1 MRDLALGI
9 DVGTSGVRVAALA
22 ADGAVVAQAATAM
35 PAPRRSDGLVRQ
47 RPAIW
52 RAAIAEVVGRLAG
65 TIDLA
70 CVRAVAIAATSG
82 TILGLDAA
90 DRPIGDALMYND
102 ASGARFAGAIDRVA
116 PSETAARGAMSGL
129 ARALFLQFARHPV
142 RLVHQADWLN
152 GLLTGEPG
160 ISDES
165 HALKTGYD
173 PVARRWPDWIA
184 ATGLAI
190 NLLPRV
196 VPCGAVLGEAAGA
209 FARELG
215 LSENTLVVAGCTDGC
230 ASFLASGASRPGDA
244 VSSLGSTLTVKILS
258 DGPVFVP
265 EMGIYSHRI
274 GDLWLAGGASNAGG
288 ATIAAI
294 FPAPD
299 LERLEAE
306 LHPLEDTGQD
316 FYPLVGRGERFP
328 VSDPA
333 LAPRLT
339 PRPDDDARYLQGLY
353 EGLARIEA
361 AGYAALA
368 TAGAAKPL
376 RLFAVGGGTK
386 SAAFQAIRAR
396 LVGLPT
402 VPAAHGDA
410 AVGVARLAL
419 RHL

>member
-22 ADGAVVAQAATAM
+22 ADGTVVAKAATAM

-52 RAAIAEVVGRLAG
+52 RAAIAEVVGRLGG

-70 CVRAVAIAATSG
+70 CVRAVATAATSG

-102 ASGARFAGAIDRVA
+102 ASGARFAPAIDAVA
-116 PSETAARGAMSGL
+116 PGETAARGAMSGL

-173 PVARRWPDWIA
+173 PVIRRWPDWIA

-190 NLLPRV
+190 DLLPRV

-215 LSENTLVVAGCTDGC
+215 LAEDTLVVAGCTDGC
-230 ASFLASGASRPGDA
+230 ASFLATGASRPGDA

-258 DGPVFVP
+258 DGPVFAP

-288 ATIAAI
+288 AAIAAI
-294 FPAPD
+294 FSPVD
-299 LERLEAE
+299 LQRLEAA
-306 LHPLEDTGQD
+306 LRPSEDTGQD

-333 LAPRLT
+333 LAARLT
-339 PRPDDDARYLQGLY
+339 PRPEDDVRYLQGLY

-368 TAGAAKPL
+368 TAGAARPL